1 MREKDYSEYTLTET
15 QKYRLRRRGN
25 KTVLL
30 NYFNNSVSFDP
41 ERRTF
46 RIQVDDGKEDD
57 WMEDFMEEDTEA
69 KSQRLGRE
77 LRNLEEDDDG
87 EFRQEEWTQNQTD
100 AALFAK
106 RYRVSGALMDDPL
119 RNQDGRRK
127 EPIPVN
133 NVLSGASIV
142 MRYGEGVLDFVY
154 ADFKTPAQEAIRF
167 PLMWE
172 ALRKEYQAAS
182 PPTPAD
188 AEPEKVYN
196 RTQEIVESYFAYQ
209 STLRVTKDILKQ
221 SLYTM
226 ICPPVF
232 EDETDSRALKRY
244 YSYLCNLQKEYLELL
259 EFCFDET
266 FYPGVLGQRH
276 PAERFY
282 LYRYL
287 HGYPVIME
295 RTETVQITSHL
306 RTGQVMPFGM
316 TTEEVIRR
324 LSNPVPVTDDLREL
338 AGLYRAEPKDLA
350 AELTVPHYFR
360 VGYEF
365 GQVDQILE
373 LEFTKLLEADT
384 RFRKCRRCG
393 KYFILKGN
401 FNPRY
406 CDRVAEGETRTCQEL
421 AAQEN
426 YKIRAADRP
435 ALAVYD
441 RYYRRYAARK
451 KVRQIKEAEFKKWR
465 YEAMRLRDDCEDGK
479 LTVEDY
485 RQWME
490 AYFPNRK
497 KTENSSTEK

>member
-1 MREKDYSEYTLTET
+1 MRGKDYSEYTFTEA

-30 NYFNNSVSFDP
+30 DYFNNSVSFDP

-57 WMEDFMEEDTEA
+57 WMEDFMEEDTKA

-77 LRNLEEDDDG
+77 LRDLEEDDG
-87 EFRQEEWTQNQTD
+87 EFRQEEWAQNQTD

-106 RYRVSGALMDDPL
+106 RYRVSNALMDDPL

-127 EPIPVN
+127 EPMPVN
-133 NVLSGASIV
+133 NVLSGANIV
-142 MRYGEGVLDFVY
+142 MRYGEGILDFVY
-154 ADFKTPAQEAIRF
+154 ADFTTPAQEAIRF

-172 ALRKEYQAAS
+172 ALRKEYQVSS
-182 PPTPAD
+182 PPTSAD

-196 RTQEIVESYFAYQ
+196 RTQEIVECYFAYV

-232 EDETDSRALKRY
+232 VDETDSRALKRY

-266 FYPGVLGQRH
+266 FYPSVLGQRH

-295 RTETVQITSHL
+295 RAETVLITSHL
-306 RTGQVMPFGM
+306 RTGQVMPYGM
-316 TTEEVIRR
+316 TTEEVIHR
-324 LSNPVPVTDDLREL
+324 LTNPVPVTDDLREL
-338 AGLYRAEPKDLA
+338 AGRYRTEPKDLA

-373 LEFTKLLEADT
+373 LEFTKLLEANV
-384 RFRKCRRCG
+384 RFRKCQRCG

-406 CDRVAEGETRTCQEL
+406 CDRVTEGETRTCQEL

-451 KVRQIKEAEFKKWR
+451 KVRQIKEEDFKKWR

-479 LTVEDY
+479 LTVEEY
-485 RQWME
+485 RRWME
-490 AYFPNRK
+490 DYFPNRK
-497 KTENSSTEK
+497 KAEDNGVGK

>member
-1 MREKDYSEYTLTET
+1 MREKDYSEYTLTEA

-46 RIQVDDGKEDD
+46 RIQADNGKEDD

-77 LRNLEEDDDG
+77 LRDLDEDDE
-87 EFRQEEWTQNQTD
+87 EFRQEAWAQNQTD

-106 RYRVSGALMDDPL
+106 RYSVSGALMDNPL

-127 EPIPVN
+127 ESLPVN
-133 NVLSGASIV
+133 NVLSGANIV
-142 MRYGEGVLDFVY
+142 MRYGEGILDFVY

-182 PPTPAD
+182 PSTPAD

-196 RTQEIVESYFAYQ
+196 RTQEIVDSYFAYQ
-209 STLRVTKDILKQ
+209 DTMRATKDILKQ

-226 ICPPVF
+226 ICPPIF
-232 EDETDSRALKRY
+232 ENETDSRALKRY
-244 YSYLCNLQKEYLELL
+244 YNYLCNLQKEYLELL

-266 FYPGVLGQRH
+266 FYPSVLGQRH

-295 RTETVQITSHL
+295 RTETVQITSHY
-306 RTGQVMPFGM
+306 RTGQIMPYGM

-324 LSNPVPVTDDLREL
+324 LSNPVHVTDDLREF
-338 AGLYRAEPKDLA
+338 AELYRAEPKDLA

-365 GQVDQILE
+365 GQADQILE
-373 LEFTKLLEADT
+373 LEWGCGRKVGPDRRSPCTHTK
-384 RFRKCRRCG
+384 RGCG
-393 KYFILKGN
+393 
-401 FNPRY
+401 
-406 CDRVAEGETRTCQEL
+406 Q
-421 AAQEN
+421 
-426 YKIRAADRP
+426 
-435 ALAVYD
+435 
-441 RYYRRYAARK
+441 
-451 KVRQIKEAEFKKWR
+451 
-465 YEAMRLRDDCEDGK
+465 
-479 LTVEDY
+479 
-485 RQWME
+485 
-490 AYFPNRK
+490 
-497 KTENSSTEK
+497 